1 MTLQIPLPE
10 DRSRSEPASPWRRVS
25 YLMRVNSA
33 DPTLLLGLALL
44 AVFAY
49 LILAPVLLLLADA
62 VTVHFADTART
73 RQELGAFTLYYLNR
87 VLLSPIARDLF
98 WWPLAN
104 TAIISAGAI
113 AIAFLVGGP
122 IGWLLARTDLI
133 GKKWLS
139 TALLV
144 PYMLPSW
151 TFALAWLTLFKNR
164 TTGGLPGWMETFGV
178 TPPDWL
184 AYGALPIALILALH
198 YAPFVILLFGNALKQ
213 FDTQLEDSA
222 RSLGASPFDV
232 ARKIILPLMLP
243 SLISAATLI
252 FAKCLGDFGVAYVLG
267 VPVGFDVL
275 ATSLFRA
282 ISTSQA
288 GASAVLAGVIV
299 LLGTFSIL
307 IDMRLL
313 KEAKRFVTIGSKGA
327 MVRATPLGKWQTP
340 AFLWALAVFTFSAGI
355 PLVALALTTV
365 MRVPGAFSLD
375 NFTLDYWIGTELGTT
390 ALRQGILLT
399 GEFWLALWNTVW
411 MVGLAALG
419 AGVLGLLVGY
429 AVVRSPVRFVS
440 VALRQVTFLPYL
452 VPGIAFA
459 AAYLS
464 MFAVPRPPLPALYGT
479 PVILVLAIL
488 ADQMPFA
495 SRAGI
500 ASMMQLGR
508 EPEEAGQI
516 VGAGWLRRMRSIVL
530 PIQRGALVSAILLPF
545 ISGIKGLSLVVVL
558 AVPGTDLLTTYAIRL
573 VDYGYSQAANAVVLM
588 LCVVAFTGTML
599 VQKIGRANL
608 SDGMGSK

>member
-1 MTLQIPLPE
+1 MTLQSTLPGGPM
-10 DRSRSEPASPWRRVS
+10 RPQQTSALKRLA
-25 YLMRVNSA
+25 YLARVNCA
-33 DPTLLLGLALL
+33 EPTLLLALVLL
-44 AVFAY
+44 AVFSY
-49 LILAPVLLLLADA
+49 LILAPILLLLMDA
-62 VTVHFADTART
+62 VTVHFADLART
-73 RQELGAFTLYYLNR
+73 RQQIGELTYYYLYR
-87 VLLSPIARDLF
+87 VLISPISRDLF
-98 WWPLAN
+98 WWPLAH

-113 AIAFLVGGP
+113 IIAFFVGAP
-122 IGWLLARTDLI
+122 IGWLLSRTDLI
-133 GKKWLS
+133 GKKWFA

-164 TTGGLPGWMETFGV
+164 TTGGQPGWMETFGFS
-178 TPPDWL
+178 PPDWL
-184 AYGALPIALILALH
+184 AYGALPISLILALH

-222 RSLGASPFDV
+222 RSLGAGPVVV
-232 ARKIILPLMLP
+232 ARRIILPLMMP
-243 SLISAATLI
+243 SLVSAATLI

-288 GASAVLAGVIV
+288 GASAVIAGVIV
-299 LLGTFSIL
+299 LLGTLSIV

-313 KEAKRFVTIGSKGA
+313 KDAKRFVTIGAKGA
-327 MVRATPLGKWQTP
+327 MVRETSLGRWRML
-340 AFLWALAVFTFSAGI
+340 AFVWSLAIFLISAGI
-355 PLVALALTTV
+355 PLFALTMTTL
-365 MRVPGAFSLD
+365 MRVPGSFSLD
-375 NFTLDYWIGTELGTT
+375 NFTLDYWIGSDLGTT

-399 GEFWLALWNTVW
+399 GEFWIALWNTVW

-419 AGVLGLLVGY
+419 AGMLGLLVGY
-429 AVVRSPVRFVS
+429 SVVRSPVRFVS
-440 VALRQVTFLPYL
+440 VALRQITFLPYL

-464 MFAVPRPPLPALYGT
+464 MFAVARPPLPALYGT
-479 PVILVLAIL
+479 PIILVLAIL

-500 ASMMQLGR
+500 SSMMQLGR
-508 EPEEAGQI
+508 DPEEAAQV
-516 VGAGWLRRMRSIVL
+516 VGAGWFRRMRSIVL

-573 VDYGYSQAANAVVLM
+573 VDYGYSQAANAVVVM
-588 LCVVAFTGTML
+588 LCIVAFAGTML
-599 VQKIGRANL
+599 VKMIGKSNF
-608 SDGMGSK
+608 SDGMGTQ

>member
-1 MTLQIPLPE
+1 MTLHIPLTEGSLRPPSAWK
-10 DRSRSEPASPWRRVS
+10 RLY
-25 YLMRVNSA
+25 YLIRVNSA
-33 DPTLLLGLALL
+33 DPTLLLALL
-44 AVFAY
+44 LLVVFGY
-49 LILAPVLLLLADA
+49 LILAPILLLLVDA
-62 VTVHFADTART
+62 VTVHFADLART
-73 RQELGAFTLYYLNR
+73 RQGLGDLTLYYLNR
-87 VLLSPIARDLF
+87 VLISPISRDLF
-98 WWPLAN
+98 WWPLAH
-104 TAIISAGAI
+104 TAIISAAAI
-113 AIAFLVGGP
+113 VLAFLVGAP
-122 IGWLLARTDLI
+122 IGWLLSRTDLP
-133 GKKWLS
+133 GKTWFS

-164 TTGGLPGWMETFGV
+164 TTGGQPGWMETFGL

-222 RSLGASPFDV
+222 RSLGAGPVIV
-232 ARKIILPLMLP
+232 ARRIILPLMMP
-243 SLISAATLI
+243 SLVSAATLI

-282 ISTSQA
+282 ISTSQV
-288 GASAVLAGVIV
+288 GASAVLAGMIV
-299 LLGTFSIL
+299 LLGTLSIV

-327 MVRATPLGKWQTP
+327 MVRQTPLVKWQMP
-340 AFLWALAVFTFSAGI
+340 AVAWAFTVFLVSAGI
-355 PLVALALTTV
+355 PLIALTLTTV
-365 MRVPGAFSLD
+365 MRVPGSFSLD
-375 NFTLDYWIGTELGTT
+375 NFTLDYWIGTDLGTT
-390 ALRQGILLT
+390 ALHQGILLT

-411 MVGLAALG
+411 MVGIAALG

-429 AVVRSPVRFVS
+429 AVVRSPVGVVS
-440 VALRQVTFLPYL
+440 VALRQITFLPYL

-464 MFAVPRPPLPALYGT
+464 MFAVARPPLPALYGT

-495 SRAGI
+495 SRAGVS
-500 ASMMQLGR
+500 SMMQLGR

-516 VGAGWLRRMRSIVL
+516 VGAGWFRRMRSIVL

-573 VDYGYSQAANAVVLM
+573 VDYGYSQAANAVVVM

-599 VQKIGRANL
+599 VQKIGKANL